1 MAVTRSF
8 GVWEMMSVPSSSAL
22 RLNPHPRPARSLA
35 PNRAISLF
43 CAPCITSCEFQTIMP
58 AARRFPRPWTSE
70 ETEACFIVKDS
81 TGRALAYVYYEEE
94 PGRRTSANLLTK
106 DEARRVASNIAKLP
120 NFRMGGAR
128 S

>member
-1 MAVTRSF
+1 LD
-8 GVWEMMSVPSSSAL
+8 L
-22 RLNPHPRPARSLA
+22 RRNGGLLHR
-35 PNRAISLF
+35 
-43 CAPCITSCEFQTIMP
+43 EGQ
-58 AARRFPRPWTSE
+58 
-70 ETEACFIVKDS
+70 KDS

-94 PGRRTSANLLTK
+94 AGRRTSVNLLTK

>member
-1 MAVTRSF
+1 
-8 GVWEMMSVPSSSAL
+8 
-22 RLNPHPRPARSLA
+22 
-35 PNRAISLF
+35 
-43 CAPCITSCEFQTIMP
+43 MP
-58 AARRFPRPWTSE
+58 AARRFPPPWTSE

-94 PGRRTSANLLTK
+94 PGRRTAANLLTK
-106 DEARRVASNIAKLP
+106 DEALRVASNIAKLP